1 MEYYLCV
8 VFTFIAFICAFLSG
22 VVQNASND
30 KITKI
35 LEENLTQI
43 EKLIKLRLMI
53 EKGINPFSIIILIC
67 YLFIPILLL
76 VSEDSFVKSNLL
88 LFLILYLVLFS
99 LLNFI
104 LIVLGKRLAN
114 KLLIYLLKIII
125 FFYNLT
131 LPFTLIANKISDIL
145 LEKSNLDYSREEIN
159 ALIETSH
166 ETGSIETDEYRI
178 LKNIMKFS
186 TVLVSDIMTPRTVVF
201 NCEADAKV
209 SDVINLPEIMMYSRF
224 PIWDGDSFD
233 NGVIGYVLSKDILAA
248 ALRGEKDKTLREF
261 RRDVYFIPENAEL
274 DKALEMFLQRRQHLF
289 VVVDE
294 YGGVEGLLTMEDVME
309 TILGVEIVDEADKII
324 DLRLYAKQQRD
335 KRIAS
340 KIQNQPEL

>member
-1 MEYYLCV
+1 MEYYLCLV
-8 VFTFIAFICAFLSG
+8 LGLLALLCAFLSG
-22 VVQNASND
+22 VVQNVSND
-30 KITKI
+30 KITR
-35 LEENLTQI
+35 LAENDLNHSD
-43 EKLIKLRLMI
+43 KLFKLRLMI
-53 EKGINPFSIIILIC
+53 EKRINPFLFIILIC
-67 YLFIPILLL
+67 YLFIPFVIF
-76 VSEDSFVKSNLL
+76 VSDNFFKEFNPY
-88 LFLILYLVLFS
+88 LFLI
-99 LLNFI
+99 
-104 LIVLGKRLAN
+104 
-114 KLLIYLLKIII
+114 IYLLVFAQLNFVIFILGQRFANKVITYLIKFI
-125 FFYNLT
+125 VFFYHIT
-131 LPFTLIANKISDIL
+131 FPMTYIATAISDLIL
-145 LEKSNLDYSREEIN
+145 KKSDTDYSREEIS

-186 TVLVSDIMTPRTVVF
+186 TVIVSDIMTPRTVVF
-201 NCEADAKV
+201 NCEADAKI
-209 SDVINLPEIMMYSRF
+209 SDIIDLPEIMMYSRF
-224 PIWDGDSFD
+224 PIWEGESFD

-324 DLRLYAKQQRD
+324 DLRLFAKQQRD
-335 KRIAS
+335 KRIAL
-340 KIQNQPEL
+340 KIQNQS